1 MVRAGKLAFAT
12 GVVAAALTV
21 TAGPASA
28 GSEEP
33 VEDPPAVHVLPGLDL
48 GPVLGPTAEVPAIAL
63 APVHGLLTAIGG

>member
-1 MVRAGKLAFAT
+1 MVRAGRLALAT

-21 TAGPASA
+21 AAGPASA

-33 VEDPPAVHVLPGLDL
+33 VEQPPAVHVLPGVDL